1 MKKALFK
8 SREMLYNHRE
18 VIDLPSTYAHY
29 RFGALAVPALPEE
42 IRRSVQRFRQLYD
55 VGLHGPDLFFFYQP
69 LFQTKMGALGSR
81 YHAMTGTEF
90 FEKAVQQ
97 LHQAPSE
104 GAQVYLYGVLGHY
117 ALDSVCHP
125 LILETAAEGK
135 LGHVEIE
142 TEFDRYL
149 LARDGKEP
157 PHLQRLARHARLTW
171 GECVT
176 VSHFYPPAS
185 AYTIR
190 HSVRHMYLADWL
202 LSAKNREALTRLL
215 RLGGPDVAQMVMY
228 TRPNHS
234 CATMNEPLETLFGEA
249 LERYP
254 RMVEQ
259 LQSHFFTGVAFGPEF
274 EAAFG

>member
-1 MKKALFK
+1 M
-8 SREMLYNHRE
+8 
-18 VIDLPSTYAHY
+18 PSTYAHY
-29 RFGALAVPALPEE
+29 RFGTLAVPALPEE
-42 IRRSVQRFRQLYD
+42 IQRSVQRFRQLYD

-69 LFQTKMGALGSR
+69 LFQTKMGALGR
-81 YHAMTGTEF
+81 QYHAMTGTQF

-125 LILETAAEGK
+125 LILKTAAEGK

-149 LARDGKEP
+149 LAADGREP
-157 PHLQRLARHARLTW
+157 PHLQRRARHVRLTW

-185 AYTIR
+185 AYTVR
-190 HSVRHMYLADWL
+190 HSVRHMVLTDWL
-202 LSAKNREALTRLL
+202 LAAKNRETLPRLL
-215 RLGGPDVAQMVMY
+215 RLGGPNAVQMAMY

-234 CATMNEPLETLFGEA
+234 CAVMNEPLEALFHQA

-254 RMVEQ
+254 RMAEQ